1 MAAVP
6 RRKRLRT
13 PSEHGG
19 RFYAGRQDNA
29 ASGKASTRV
38 PAPLTAGTSTGK
50 GVGTVPAPLTGGIST
65 TPPATTRPSD
75 IPTMLGMGPV
85 AGTAPVQVPTST
97 APTISAQV
105 TEGDAYWAQQP
116 PAVQA
121 LRYMPQGP
129 EKDALALKLSNQGY
143 SIDTQIMVMGW
154 DPQMTMA
161 AREGFGYTW
170 VPSYGQPAITVQPG
184 ISDPYMSSNYNPAS
198 PPAGS
203 IPVSLAF
210 AVGTIQESVG
220 AHTGYNLIKSA
231 HKKQEAGVLRPASCA
246 LRSIGPL
253 ECRLCWRTLCS
264 RSKPSPTRGADW
276 FQQDW

>member
-1 MAAVP
+1 MEALGSIGERAKNSSQSDKSFAQQLSSTMNGG
-6 RRKRLRT
+6 R
-13 PSEHGG
+13 SEAETLARAGDHSSRQGG
-19 RFYAGRQDNA
+19 RFYAGRQNNA
-29 ASGKASTRV
+29 AAAGEASTRV
-38 PAPLTAGTSTGK
+38 PTPLTAGVPPGTSTGK
-50 GVGTVPAPLTGGIST
+50 GPSTVPAPLTGGIST

-97 APTISAQV
+97 APTSSVQM

-116 PAVQA
+116 AAVQA

-210 AVGTIQESVG
+210 ALGTIQ
-220 AHTGYNLIKSA
+220 N
-231 HKKQEAGVLRPASCA
+231 
-246 LRSIGPL
+246 PL
-253 ECRLCWRTLCS
+253 VHMPDTIS
-264 RSKPSPTRGADW
+264 
-276 FQQDW
+276 